1 MEWKSLNTAA
11 SPHRRIINAINIQ
24 HDFPHFYFKWEDNG
38 IIILHVKYLVFEIYV
53 SSFEVTELNSR
64 FFGYK

>member
-24 HDFPHFYFKWEDNG
+24 HDFPHF
-38 IIILHVKYLVFEIYV
+38 ILNEKT
-53 SSFEVTELNSR
+53 TELSS
-64 FFGYK
+64 YM

>member
-24 HDFPHFYFKWEDNG
+24 HDFPHFYLKMRRQRNYH
-38 IIILHVKYLVFEIYV
+38 LTCKKSCV
-53 SSFEVTELNSR
+53 
-64 FFGYK
+64 